1 MYVQQSL
8 LLLPPA
14 LRLLPAPWRDED
26 EATPVLEEL
35 ELEELVGQRSKETF
49 GSCVQSLG
57 EEQL

>member
-8 LLLPPA
+8 LLLPA